1 MSKTNKS
8 VENIKLVQSTKE
20 ILKQMGVE
28 MKTTQIYEF
37 YSKLIGYQNWN
48 LAQSK
53 GVVFLDKVIYENYT
67 LEELVLNH
75 KNLSLSLI
83 VKEIHKRMKKEPV
96 TNFDEKTNPFGICQV
111 INWNDK
117 KVAIMTRDSNDPL
130 TNEGW
135 NFTERH
141 LFKLSKAMEANECR
155 RGILYTVSHSLPN
168 ILYKKAMDHLIEI
181 VDYEDL
187 LRLARQIDSKN
198 NGS

>member
-117 KVAIMTRDSNDPL
+117 KVAIMTRDSNELL

-135 NFTERH
+135 NFTEKH
-141 LFKLSKAMEANECR
+141 LFKLSKAMAVNGCSQ
-155 RGILYTVSHSLPN
+155 GILYTVSHSLPH

-198 NGS
+198 N